1 MVLMRYLKNNIEK
14 DLLKKMV
21 LLAGPRQCGKTT
33 FAKALLDSNGYYLNW
48 DILRD
53 RKVIRGQAWPK
64 SSSLIVLDEFHKAPR
79 WKNYLKG
86 LIDEFNNKPPILV
99 TGSARLDAFRRS
111 GDALTGRHYLYRIH
125 PIDFAESSHLD
136 KNTKAQDRFKK
147 LIEHGGFPEAYF
159 NTIESGRL
167 RQDRMD
173 LVIKEDLTELSKIT
187 NWRGP
192 SDLLEILRD
201 HVGQSFKYDSY
212 SADLG
217 VSSPTIKNWIE
228 LLEKLYLIFMI
239 PPYFKNVGSSIR
251 KERKVYF
258 YDSGSAYDDTMGAQI
273 ENTVACSLLKFCHFK
288 QDAMGENW
296 ELYYLRDKK
305 KHEVDF
311 ALVKNKKLHTLIEV
325 KKSEDTIST
334 GLKYFHEKQ
343 KPKNSIQLVLELDR
357 AKEKNGIQILPM
369 LPWLEKMDI
378 T

>member
-1 MVLMRYLKNNIEK
+1 MRYLQNNIKK
-14 DLLKKMV
+14 DLLKKMI

-33 FAKALLDSNGYYLNW
+33 FAKALLDSNGYNLNW
-48 DILRD
+48 DILPD
-53 RKVIRGQAWPK
+53 RKIIREQARPK

-86 LIDEFNNKPPILV
+86 LIDEFKNKPPILV

-111 GDALTGRHYLYRIH
+111 GDALTGRHYLYRMH
-125 PIDFAESSHLD
+125 PIDFAESSLLD
-136 KNTKAQDRFKK
+136 KNTKTQDRFKK

-159 NTIESGRL
+159 NPIESGRL

-187 NWRGP
+187 NWRGA

-201 HVGQSFKYDSY
+201 HVGQFFRYDSY

-273 ENTVACSLLKFCHFK
+273 ENTVACSLLNFCHFK
-288 QDAMGENW
+288 
-296 ELYYLRDKK
+296 
-305 KHEVDF
+305 
-311 ALVKNKKLHTLIEV
+311 
-325 KKSEDTIST
+325 
-334 GLKYFHEKQ
+334 
-343 KPKNSIQLVLELDR
+343 
-357 AKEKNGIQILPM
+357 
-369 LPWLEKMDI
+369 
-378 T
+378 